1 MFYIRVGLVNL
12 IKSNKKKNIKK
23 IVSSCMGWCSKLPL
37 GYVGQSTGTGI

>member
-23 IVSSCMGWCSKLPL
+23 IVFSCWCSKLPL